1 MNNFVKE
8 NQKWIAPTL
17 AMLIVAMVPSVAAM
31 SGNSILLPSWFISL
45 ALILGML
52 SAGYGA
58 YITDTLAARIFRI
71 VMPAI
76 LLSFVLYRFF
86 G

>member
-1 MNNFVKE
+1 MNNFLKA

-17 AMLIVAMVPSVAAM
+17 AMLIVVMVPSIAEM

-45 ALILGML
+45 TLTLGML
-52 SAGYGA
+52 SAGFGA
-58 YITDTLAARIFRI
+58 YITDTLAARIIRI
-71 VMPAI
+71 VMPAC
-76 LLSFVLYRFF
+76 LLSLAVYKFF